1 MSSTEQGEGLGRDD
15 REIELKLEIDSDS
28 IDAVGLSDM
37 LAGITPEDID
47 QVSTYY
53 DTPRQDLRKA
63 RVSLRVRDMGTRHVQ
78 TIKLGAGA
86 SAGMFARPEWE
97 RDVSGAK
104 PEIEDGSPLRTLIAE
119 TVLAKIVPAFTVN
132 VMRRQWVIAQDDA
145 TIELVA
151 DKGWVSAGDRQTPV
165 SEIELE
171 LKGGSPTALFAL
183 ARVLDRDVPLRLG
196 VLTKAERGYRLIEP
210 AIMGA
215 VKAER
220 LDLTPDATAGE
231 AFAEIVGACLRHFRL
246 NENVLRRDR
255 SPEALHQARV
265 ALRRLRSA
273 LSIFKPV
280 VADSRFEHLAGELK
294 WLAGLLGGARD
305 LDVLLG
311 RVGNEANATLLAAH
325 DDAYAVALAALE
337 SRRTRALMIDLVEWA
352 TLGDWKAQPAYPEKT
367 EQDVLL
373 FADQTLTK
381 LRRRLKRQGRD
392 LDQLEDEARH
402 RVRIV
407 AKKLRYA
414 TGFFESLYTEKKAR
428 RRFAKFSARLEALQ
442 DHLGELNDL
451 ATAPALMARFG
462 IDRDAAVSG
471 DGRETMLADAAD
483 AHEALIEAKR
493 FW

>member
-63 RVSLRVRDMGTRHVQ
+63 GVSLRVRDTGTRHVQ

-132 VMRRQWVIAQDDA
+132 VMRRQWVIARDDA

-151 DKGWVSAGDRQTPV
+151 DTGWVSAGDRQTPV

-183 ARVLDRDVPLRLG
+183 ARTLDRDVPLRLG

-246 NENVLRRDR
+246 NENLLRRDR
-255 SPEALHQARV
+255 NPEALHQARV

-325 DDAYAVALAALE
+325 DDAYAVALAAL
-337 SRRTRALMIDLVEWA
+337 
-352 TLGDWKAQPAYPEKT
+352 GDWKAQPADPEKT

-428 RRFAKFSARLEALQ
+428 RRFKKFSARLEALQ

-462 IDRDAAVSG
+462 LDQNGAVSG